1 MCGEVDAGHVRGE
14 ADGMA
19 DLVKVIAELTD
30 ECFFGERASE
40 KLAVG
45 GQRIEEAKET

>member
-1 MCGEVDAGHVRGE
+1 MRDDARGE
-14 ADGMA
+14 ADRMT

-30 ECFFGERASE
+30 ECFFGQRASE

-45 GQRIEEAKET
+45 GQRIEKTKEP